1 VATGSRFSCG
11 HTPVSLRL
19 PNAEIQSANPD
30 LGRDITLMLIGHTLT
45 SSAGATPTF
54 LTLALYNLLSVVLLT
69 STPLGELNI
78 QTCKMR
84 LLTISTLTS
93 VLFCAATTTFHTS
106 VTSDSVEYVG
116 FEQDG
121 IQHFL
126 GIPYAQDTSGANRFK
141 PPRPFV
147 PERGHK
153 IEALKPGPA
162 CPQPLGQLSPPLA
175 LGNITE
181 VSEDCL
187 NLNIARPKLRN
198 GCEKLPV
205 MVRKVLALII

>member
-1 VATGSRFSCG
+1 
-11 HTPVSLRL
+11 
-19 PNAEIQSANPD
+19 
-30 LGRDITLMLIGHTLT
+30 
-45 SSAGATPTF
+45 
-54 LTLALYNLLSVVLLT
+54 
-69 STPLGELNI
+69 
-78 QTCKMR
+78 MR
-84 LLTISTLTS
+84 LLTISALS
-93 VLFCAATTTFHTS
+93 SLLFCAAATSVHTS

-116 FEQDG
+116 FESDG

-147 PERGHK
+147 PELGSK

-187 NLNIARPKLRN
+187 HLNIARPKLHGR
-198 GCEKLPV
+198 CEKLPV
-205 MVRKVLALII
+205 MVRKVPTLVI